1 MSKKIYCTAQF
12 TPKDGE
18 FEALFNRLKALEPN
32 TLREDGCISYIVTKH
47 IQSPFADGDSMPI
60 VFHETWA
67 SNEAFEKHCQRDEIV
82 EFFNS
87 ECLSSDGLVESY
99 NVTVYSDE

>member
-1 MSKKIYCTAQF
+1 MSKRIYCTAQF
-12 TPKDGE
+12 TPKEGE

-32 TLREDGCISYIVTKH
+32 TLREDGCINYRVTKH
-47 IQSPFADGDSMPI
+47 IQSPFATGDSMPI
-60 VFHETWA
+60 VFHETWRD
-67 SNEAFEKHCQRDEIV
+67 NESFEEHCQRDEIV